1 MWKALDPS
9 TGQGGPQGIYGNGG
23 IFNGFSC
30 DREQGEQEELSP
42 ETTPGRGGGC
52 NDTGVMSPV
61 GEQVVSQP
69 QE

>member
-9 TGQGGPQGIYGNGG
+9 TGQGGPQGIYGNG
-23 IFNGFSC
+23 FSC

-42 ETTPGRGGGC
+42 ERTPGRGGGC
-52 NDTGVMSPV
+52 DDTGVRSPV
-61 GEQVVSQP
+61 GEQLVSQP